1 MSGSD
6 GKFCDRAWD
15 EYGIVS
21 VGEMRMGWVAT
32 YKVFWQF
39 DNFLLELVD
48 ISLFL
53 VTLNDA

>member
-1 MSGSD
+1 M
-6 GKFCDRAWD
+6 
-15 EYGIVS
+15 
-21 VGEMRMGWVAT
+21 AT

-39 DNFLLELVD
+39 DNFFLELVD

>member
-1 MSGSD
+1 MENSVIVQ
-6 GKFCDRAWD
+6 D

-21 VGEMRMGWVAT
+21 MGEMRMGWVAT